1 MYCRWPAVH
10 PSVTGNDYMNPVQPI
25 DPGVDIGHVHLRV
38 ADVERALDF
47 YCGVLGLTLTQR
59 MGRRAAF
66 VSAGGYHHHIGLNSW
81 QSEGGNPPPPGHTGL
96 FHAAIRYPTTQSLGD
111 AMRRLERAGWPLDGS
126 ADHGVSLALYLR
138 DPDGNGL
145 ELYWDRPQKDWPL
158 TAEGELAMVTE
169 PLDTALLQN

>member
-1 MYCRWPAVH
+1 MADPDYRN
-10 PSVTGNDYMNPVQPI
+10 PSQPI

-47 YCGVLGLTLTQR
+47 YCGVLGFTLTQR

-81 QSEGGNPPPPGHTGL
+81 QSEGGGPPAPGHTGL
-96 FHAAIRYPTTQSLGD
+96 FHAAIRYPSPQSLGD
-111 AMRRLERAGWPLDGS
+111 AMRRLQQAGWPLTGA
-126 ADHGVSLALYLR
+126 ADHGVSLALYLN

-145 ELYWDRPQKDWPL
+145 ELYWDRPQADWPL
-158 TAEGELAMVTE
+158 DNDGEMAMVTE
-169 PLDTALLQN
+169 PLDFRLLGIS

>member
-1 MYCRWPAVH
+1 MNNPDYAKPAE
-10 PSVTGNDYMNPVQPI
+10 PI

-47 YCGVLGLTLTQR
+47 YCGVLGFTLTQR

-81 QSEGGNPPPPGHTGL
+81 HSEGAAPAPPGHPGL
-96 FHAAIRYPTTQSLGD
+96 FHAAIRYPSTHSLGD
-111 AMRRLERAGWPLDGS
+111 ALRRLQLAGWPLSRS
-126 ADHGVSLALYLR
+126 ADHGVSLALYLN

-145 ELYWDRPQKDWPL
+145 ELYWDRPREQWPF
-158 TAEGELAMVTE
+158 TQDGELAMTTE
-169 PLDTALLQN
+169 PLDLSLLGLS